1 MITTTFDM
9 FASIFNYLVQLVFYQ
24 LIFGRFN
31 IYLLKQILQ
40 VEALEP
46 ETQSRVLMGNLLT
59 KIVIDVIA
67 YTPWKKVFPVLERI
81 IRVILY
87 LFIMFASVLTG
98 IILITM
104 ATGVVN
110 VAIVGFLVGY
120 DQIIGDEFQATIYRS
135 TLVATTV
142 MWGKDIVMTCH
153 REFFPLLSNTC
164 LH

>member
-153 REFFPLLSNTC
+153 REFFPLLSSTY
-164 LH
+164 LD